1 MYKLIIGNVRI
12 SVLSDDIK
20 RPEAIEAAKK
30 AIATKY
36 QKGKVLSLIEV
47 STGPE
52 GLEVTTTE
60 KTGLRTTR
68 KTLKESMID
77 GIYVAIKE
85 NFYPSSAFT
94 QKDYWFDSDTGQE
107 WHGLCVTDA
116 KDELFKSLEKWA
128 SSIK

>member
-1 MYKLIIGNVRI
+1 METGINKSLFTLLGV
-12 SVLSDDIK
+12 VVF
-20 RPEAIEAAKK
+20 
-30 AIATKY
+30 
-36 QKGKVLSLIEV
+36 GVFLSLSYFLFQDQLQSIV
-47 STGPE
+47 A
-52 GLEVTTTE
+52 TTTE